1 MSQIIVHLQ
10 NLVIDLQ
17 RKLDEKDREINYLKS
32 QIKFLSNGNSQNIN
46 DSSN

>member
-1 MSQIIVHLQ
+1 MSEIIVHLQ

-32 QIKFLSNGNSQNIN
+32 QIKLLSNGNNQNIN
-46 DSSN
+46 D

>member
-1 MSQIIVHLQ
+1 MSEIIVHLQ

-32 QIKFLSNGNSQNIN
+32 KLNGNNQNIN
-46 DSSN
+46 D